1 MSISQQLVKV
11 IGFRNQVD
19 YKSGEIKAQNI
30 TVSQEYLEETE
41 NQQGVMC
48 KEWYFK
54 YDLSNKNLQPFTT
67 IDPDQKYMLYLD
79 VTEFKDT
86 TNQRLIKIE
95 AL

>member
-11 IGFRNQVD
+11 IGYRNQVD
-19 YKSGEIKAQNI
+19 YKTGEIKAQNI
-30 TVSQEYLEETE
+30 TVSQNYLEENA
-41 NQQGVMC
+41 NQKGVMC

-54 YDLSNKNLQPFTT
+54 YDLSNDNLKPFTE
-67 IDPDQKYMLYLD
+67 IDPEQKYMLYLD